1 MSYFVTYVN
10 SKIRLDLV
18 SNLIWI
24 WEWAPLKFRYVN
36 RYRCKCLLT
45 KIIELNETVDSR
57 SRGRWRIFD
66 ECPQYGAPAASFRS
80 PIGAPPTPVV
90 ISFLSVRRCS
100 QGPTSTQPTINRYH
114 QLSRV
119 SFVLSHFV
127 IIPLIIQLIKLDV
140 IELFC
145 YGHHVKFFQFKL

>member
-1 MSYFVTYVN
+1 MGVWKVQDEFSAKVWG
-10 SKIRLDLV
+10 KICRTTRRKKLKNDARII
-18 SNLIWI
+18 IWI

-119 SFVLSHFV
+119 SFDQFV
-127 IIPLIIQLIKLDV
+127 NYIITIQYYFIS
-140 IELFC
+140 ILF
-145 YGHHVKFFQFKL
+145 YY